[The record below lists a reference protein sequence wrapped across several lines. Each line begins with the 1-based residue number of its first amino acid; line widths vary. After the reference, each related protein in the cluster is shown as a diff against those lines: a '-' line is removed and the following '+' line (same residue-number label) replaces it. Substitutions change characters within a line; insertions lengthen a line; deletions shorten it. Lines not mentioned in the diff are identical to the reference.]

1 MRAAR
6 SPGAQVSGAARLGAA
21 ARSLQTKLAAG
32 ALVAALGLSACSS
45 EETSPYFGAIVRK
58 GKDPRT
64 FYVNNVSEPEYLDPG
79 KCNDTLSGALIAQL
93 FEGLTGYD
101 PRDGHPVQGVAERWD
116 RSDDNRLF
124 RFHLRDDARWS
135 DGVKVT
141 AHDFEYAWKR
151 VLRPS
156 TASKAVPNLYA
167 LKNGEPFSQGK
178 LKAVRRDV
186 TLRSAPAASA
196 PAQGSLPR
204 GTFVQIVTAG
214 KGWAHVARWS
224 ALPTYS
230 ARPAPPPLPAIAGFV
245 AEEDL
250 IEDDAVLGVRATDDH
265 TLEVE
270 LEGPTPYFLRLTSY
284 HTLFPVR
291 RDVIEPFERR
301 GDPDLWTRPA
311 SLVSNGPYVLD
322 QWAFRYEISMR
333 KNGYHRFA
341 EQMKIDRIVW
351 LEVEEAH
358 ATMNLYKTG
367 EIDYL
372 GDNLQPPAEYLATL
386 SKRRDF
392 LHNDYLGIQ
401 WYEVNTRKP
410 PLDDV
415 RVRRAL
421 NLAIDKQ
428 TLVDKVQRGGE
439 LAATHYVP
447 DFTGLGYAAQV
458 KADRLAGADPF
469 SGPSTEFDPDRARAL
484 LGDAG
489 YPVVKDGEGYRAS
502 GFPSLEVVYNINE
515 GHQKAAV
522 TIQDM
527 WKRYLG
533 ISAQLRSEEWKVML
547 NSYRSGQFQVIR
559 LGWTADYDHPQT
571 FLEQFLSENPQ
582 NQTGWRVPRFD
593 EAMKQ
598 AAAVAEQMESIRLYR
613 KAEAI
618 ALAAMPR
625 IPLYFDTRST
635 LVKPWVKGFWGSSL
649 NPHQV
654 QYLWID
660 PDWQR
665 GGPNEPAYLPAE
677 LPPPGRIVA
686 DP

>member
-1 MRAAR
+1 M
-6 SPGAQVSGAARLGAA
+6 
-21 ARSLQTKLAAG
+21 
-32 ALVAALGLSACSS
+32 AALGLSACSN
-45 EETSPYFGAIVRK
+45 EETSPYFGTTFRR

-64 FYVNNVSEPEYLDPG
+64 LYVNNVSEPEYLDPG
-79 KCNDTLSGALIAQL
+79 KCNDTLSGALVAQL

-124 RFHLRDDARWS
+124 RFHLRADARWS

-141 AHDFEYAWKR
+141 AYDFEYAWKR

-167 LKNGEPFSQGK
+167 IRNGEPFSQGK
-178 LKAVRRDV
+178 LKALRRDV
-186 TLRSAPAASA
+186 TLRGSPAASA

-204 GTFVQIVTAG
+204 GTFVQIVAAD
-214 KGWAHVARWS
+214 KGWAQVARWS

-230 ARPAPPPLPAIAGFV
+230 ARPAAAPLPALTGFV

-270 LEGPTPYFLRLTSY
+270 LERSTPYFLRLTSNF
-284 HTLFPVR
+284 TLFPVR
-291 RDVIEPFERR
+291 RDVIEAFEKR
-301 GDPDLWTRPA
+301 DDLDLWTRPA
-311 SLVSNGPYVLD
+311 SLVCNGPYMLD
-322 QWAFRYEISMR
+322 QWVFRYEISMR
-333 KNGYHRFA
+333 KNPHYRFA

-351 LEVEEAH
+351 LEVEEYH
-358 ATMNLYKTG
+358 ATMNLYKSG

-372 GDNLQPPAEYLATL
+372 GDNLLPPSEYMPTL
-386 SKRRDF
+386 MKKRDF
-392 LHNDYLGIQ
+392 LRNDYLAVQ
-401 WYEVNTRKP
+401 WYELNTRKP

-428 TLVDKVQRGGE
+428 LLADKIQRGGE
-439 LAATHYVP
+439 QVATHYVP
-447 DFTGLGYAAQV
+447 DFTGLGYASQV
-458 KADRLAGADPF
+458 KADRLGGVDPF
-469 SGPSTEFDPDRARAL
+469 SGPGLEFSPERARAL
-484 LGDAG
+484 LGEAG
-489 YPVVKDGEGYRAS
+489 YPVVKEGDGNHAS
-502 GFPSLEVVYNINE
+502 GFPALEVVYNNNE
-515 GHQKAAV
+515 GHKNAAV
-522 TIQDM
+522 AIQDM
-527 WKRYLG
+527 WKHHLG
-533 ISAQLRSEEWKVML
+533 ISVQLRSEEWKVML
-547 NSYRSGQFQVIR
+547 TRYRDGQFQVIR

-582 NQTGWRVPRFD
+582 NQSGWGDPRFD
-593 EAMKQ
+593 EAMKL
-598 AAAVAEQMESIRLYR
+598 AAATAETEESIRLYR
-613 KAEAI
+613 KAEAM

-649 NPHQV
+649 NPHLF

-660 PDWQR
+660 PEWQQGR
-665 GGPNEPAYLPAE
+665 ANEPAYLPAE
-677 LPPPGRIVA
+677 LPPPGRIA
-686 DP
+686 PEP

>member
-1 MRAAR
+1 MTRGVRA
-6 SPGAQVSGAARLGAA
+6 GTIAAI
-21 ARSLQTKLAAG
+21 
-32 ALVAALGLSACSS
+32 LGLAACSS
-45 EETSPYFGAIVRK
+45 EETTPYFGSINRL

-79 KCNDTLSGALIAQL
+79 KCNDTLSGTLITQL

-101 PRDGHPVQGVAERWD
+101 PRDGHPVQGVAEDWE

-124 RFHLRDDARWS
+124 RFHLRDNARWS

-141 AHDFEYAWKR
+141 ARDFEYAWRR

-156 TASKAVPNLYA
+156 TGSKSVANLYA
-167 LKNGEPFSQGK
+167 LKNGELFSHGR
-178 LKAVRRDV
+178 LKALVRD
-186 TLRSAPAASA
+186 TPLRASPGA
-196 PAQGSLPR
+196 SGPPR
-204 GTFVQIVTAG
+204 GTLSKGTFVHVISVE
-214 KGWAHVARWS
+214 KGWAQVERWT

-230 ARPAPPPLPAIAGFV
+230 PAPVPPAPPALVGFV
-245 AEEDL
+245 PEEDL
-250 IEDDAVLGVRATDDH
+250 IEDDTLLGVRATDDR

-270 LEGPTPYFLRLTSY
+270 LERPTPYFLRLTSNY
-284 HTLFPVR
+284 TLFPVR
-291 RDVIEPFERR
+291 RDVIEVFEKR
-301 GDPDLWTRPA
+301 GDPDLWTRPET
-311 SLVSNGPYVLD
+311 LVCNGPYMLD

-333 KNGYHRFA
+333 KNPHYRAA
-341 EQMKIDRIVW
+341 EQIKIDRIVW
-351 LEVEEAH
+351 LEVEEYH

-372 GDNLQPPAEYLATL
+372 GDNLLPPAEYMPTLA
-386 SKRRDF
+386 KKRDF
-392 LHNDYLGIQ
+392 LRNDYLAIQ
-401 WYEVNTRKP
+401 WYELNTRKP

-447 DFTGLGYAAQV
+447 DFTGLGYSAQV
-458 KADRLAGADPF
+458 KADRLAGSDPF
-469 SGPSTEFDPDRARAL
+469 SGPGLEFDPERGRAL
-484 LGDAG
+484 LAEAG
-489 YPVVKDGEGYRAS
+489 YPVVTESDGYRAS
-502 GFPSLEVVYNINE
+502 GFPPLEVVYNNNE

-522 TIQDM
+522 AIQDM
-527 WKRYLG
+527 WKHYLG
-533 ISAQLRSEEWKVML
+533 ISVQLRSEEWKVML
-547 NSYRSGQFQVIR
+547 NSYREGKFQIIR

-582 NQTGWRVPRFD
+582 NQSGWGDPRFD
-593 EAMKQ
+593 EALKL
-598 AAAVAEQMESIRLYR
+598 AAANAEPVGSIRLYR
-613 KAEAI
+613 KAEAM
-618 ALAAMPR
+618 ALEAMPR

-635 LVKPWVKGFWGSSL
+635 LVKPWVKGFWGSAL
-649 NPHQV
+649 NYHLV

-665 GGPNEPAYLPAE
+665 GGTNEPAYLPVE
-677 LPPPGRIVA
+677 LPQPGRIAV

>member
-1 MRAAR
+1 MSKSAEVAVMF
-6 SPGAQVSGAARLGAA
+6 A
-21 ARSLQTKLAAG
+21 
-32 ALVAALGLSACSS
+32 AALGLSACST
-45 EETSPYFGAIVRK
+45 EESSPYFGTTFRG
-58 GKDPRT
+58 GKDVRT

-79 KCNDTLSGALIAQL
+79 KCSDTLSGALVAQL

-101 PRDGHPVQGVAERWD
+101 PRDGHPVQGVAERWE

-141 AHDFEYAWKR
+141 AYDFEYAWRR

-156 TASKAVPNLYA
+156 TASKSVANLYT
-167 LKNGEPFSQGK
+167 LKNGELFSQGK
-178 LKAVRRDV
+178 LKALRRDV
-186 TLRSAPAASA
+186 VLKASPGASA
-196 PAQGSLPR
+196 PAR
-204 GTFVQIVTAG
+204 GPLARGAFVLVVSTD
-214 KGWAHVARWS
+214 KGWAQVERWA

-230 ARPAPPPLPAIAGFV
+230 PRRAPPPPLTGFV
-245 AEEDL
+245 AEDDL
-250 IEDDAVLGVRATDDH
+250 IEDDAILGVRATDDR

-291 RDVIEPFERR
+291 RDVIEPFEKR
-301 GDPDLWTRPA
+301 GDPDLWTRA
-311 SLVSNGPYVLD
+311 ESLVSNGPYVLD
-322 QWAFRYEISMR
+322 KWAFRYEISMR
-333 KNGYHRFA
+333 KNPYYRFA
-341 EQMKIDRIVW
+341 DRIKIDRILF
-351 LEVEEAH
+351 LEVEESH

-372 GDNLQPPAEYLATL
+372 GDNLQPPAEYMATL
-386 SKRRDF
+386 SKKRDF
-392 LHNDYLGIQ
+392 LRNDYLAVQ
-401 WYEVNTRKP
+401 WYEINTRKP

-447 DFTGLGYAAQV
+447 DFTGHGYAAQV

-469 SGPSTEFDPDRARAL
+469 AGPSTEFDPDRARAL
-484 LGDAG
+484 LGEAG
-489 YPVVKDGEGYRAS
+489 YPVVKDGDGYRAS
-502 GFPSLEVVYNINE
+502 GFPPLEVVYNTNE
-515 GHQKAAV
+515 SHQKAAV

-527 WKRYLG
+527 WKHTLG

-547 NSYRSGQFQVIR
+547 NRYREGQFQVIR
-559 LGWTADYDHPQT
+559 MGWTADYDHPQT

-582 NQTGWRVPRFD
+582 NQSGWGDPRFD

-598 AAAVAEQMESIRLYR
+598 AAATTEQMESIRLYR
-613 KAEAI
+613 KAESI

-625 IPLYFDTRST
+625 LPLFFDTRST
-635 LVKPWVKGFWGSSL
+635 LVKPWVKGFWGSAL
-649 NPHQV
+649 NPHLV

-665 GGPNEPAYLPAE
+665 GGANEPAYLPAE
-677 LPPPGRIVA
+677 LPLPGRITA
-686 DP
+686 EP

>member
-1 MRAAR
+1 MKTAAR
-6 SPGAQVSGAARLGAA
+6 AGI
-21 ARSLQTKLAAG
+21 LAAI
-32 ALVAALGLSACSS
+32 LGLSACVS
-45 EETSPYFGAIVRK
+45 EDASPYFGAISRA

-101 PRDGHPVQGVAERWD
+101 PRDGHPVQGVAVGWD

-141 AHDFEYAWKR
+141 AHDFEYAWRR

-156 TASKAVPNLYA
+156 TASKSVANLYT
-167 LKNGEPFSQGK
+167 LKNGELFSQGK
-178 LKAVRRDV
+178 LKALRRDLA
-186 TLRSAPAASA
+186 LRAAPTAAAPTSA
-196 PAQGSLPR
+196 SLR
-204 GTFVQIVTAG
+204 KGTFVQILSVE
-214 KGWAHVARWS
+214 KGWARVERWS
-224 ALPTYS
+224 SLPTYS
-230 ARPAPPPLPAIAGFV
+230 PRPHAAPPPAVQGFV
-245 AEEDL
+245 PEGELVENDS
-250 IEDDAVLGVRATDDH
+250 ILGVRASDAR

-270 LEGPTPYFLRLTSY
+270 LERPTPYFLRLTSY
-284 HTLFPVR
+284 HTLYPVR
-291 RDVIEPFERR
+291 RDLIEAFEHR
-301 GDPDLWTRPA
+301 GDPDLWTRPE

-322 QWAFRYEISMR
+322 QWAFRYEITMR
-333 KNGYHRFA
+333 KNPHYRFA
-341 EQMKIDRIVW
+341 EQIKIDRIVW
-351 LEVEEAH
+351 LEVEEYH

-367 EIDYL
+367 EVDYL
-372 GDNLQPPAEYLATL
+372 GDNLLPPAEYMPTL
-386 SKRRDF
+386 SKKRDF
-392 LHNDYLGIQ
+392 LRNDYLAVQ
-401 WYEVNTRKP
+401 WYEINTRKP
-410 PLDDV
+410 PLDDA

-447 DFTGLGYAAQV
+447 DFTGLGYSAQV
-458 KADRLAGADPF
+458 KADRLGGSDPF
-469 SGPSTEFDPDRARAL
+469 SGPGLEFDPDHARAL
-484 LGDAG
+484 LAEAG
-489 YPVVKDGEGYRAS
+489 YPVVTESDGFRAS
-502 GFPSLEVVYNINE
+502 GFPPLEVVYNNNE

-522 TIQDM
+522 AIQDM
-527 WKRYLG
+527 WKHVLG

-547 NSYRSGQFQVIR
+547 NRYREGQFQIIR

-582 NQTGWRVPRFD
+582 NQSGWRDPLFD
-593 EAMKQ
+593 EALRQ
-598 AAAVAEQMESIRLYR
+598 AAANAEPVESIRLYR

-635 LVKPWVKGFWGSSL
+635 LVKPWVKGFWGSAL
-649 NPHQV
+649 NPHLV

-665 GGPNEPAYLPAE
+665 NPTNEPAYLPVE
-677 LPPPGRIVA
+677 LPQPGRITV

>member
-1 MRAAR
+1 MKTAAR
-6 SPGAQVSGAARLGAA
+6 AGIFAAI
-21 ARSLQTKLAAG
+21 
-32 ALVAALGLSACSS
+32 LGLCACSS
-45 EETSPYFGAIVRK
+45 EDASPYFGAISRA

-101 PRDGHPVQGVAERWD
+101 PRDGHPVQGVAVSWD

-141 AHDFEYAWKR
+141 AHDFEYAWRR

-156 TASKAVPNLYA
+156 TASKSVANLYT
-167 LKNGEPFSQGK
+167 LKNGELFSQGK
-178 LKAVRRDV
+178 LKALRRDLA
-186 TLRSAPAASA
+186 LRAAPTAAA
-196 PAQGSLPR
+196 PTSGLLR
-204 GTFVQIVTAG
+204 KGTFLHILLVE
-214 KGWAHVARWS
+214 KGWARVERWS

-230 ARPAPPPLPAIAGFV
+230 PRPPAAAPPAAEGFV
-245 AEEDL
+245 LEGEL
-250 IEDDAVLGVRATDDH
+250 VEDDSILGVRASDAR
-265 TLEVE
+265 TLDVE
-270 LEGPTPYFLRLTSY
+270 LERPTPYFLRLTSY
-284 HTLFPVR
+284 HTLCPVR
-291 RDVIEPFERR
+291 RDLIEAFEHR
-301 GDPDLWTRPA
+301 GDPDLWTRPE

-322 QWAFRYEISMR
+322 QWAFRYEITMR
-333 KNGYHRFA
+333 KNSHYRFA

-351 LEVEEAH
+351 LEVEEYH

-372 GDNLQPPAEYLATL
+372 GDNLLPPAEYMPTL
-386 SKRRDF
+386 SKKRDF
-392 LHNDYLGIQ
+392 LRNDYLAVQ
-401 WYEVNTRKP
+401 WYELNTRKP
-410 PLDDV
+410 PLDDA

-447 DFTGLGYAAQV
+447 DFTGLGYSAQV
-458 KADRLAGADPF
+458 KADRLAGSDPF
-469 SGPSTEFDPDRARAL
+469 SGPGLEFDPDRARAL
-484 LGDAG
+484 LAEAG
-489 YPVVKDGEGYRAS
+489 YPVVMESDGFRAS
-502 GFPSLEVVYNINE
+502 GFPSLEVVYNNNE

-522 TIQDM
+522 AIQDM
-527 WKRYLG
+527 WKHFLG
-533 ISAQLRSEEWKVML
+533 ISVQLRSEEWKVML
-547 NSYRSGQFQVIR
+547 NRYHEGQFQIIR

-582 NQTGWRVPRFD
+582 NQSGWGDPRFD
-593 EAMKQ
+593 EALKQ
-598 AAAVAEQMESIRLYR
+598 AAANAEPVESIRLYR
-613 KAEAI
+613 KAEAM

-625 IPLYFDTRST
+625 LPLYFDTRST
-635 LVKPWVKGFWGSSL
+635 LVKPWVKGFWGSAL
-649 NPHQV
+649 NPHLV

-660 PDWQR
+660 LDWKR
-665 GGPNEPAYLPAE
+665 NPTNEPAYLPVE
-677 LPPPGRIVA
+677 LPQPGRITV

>member
-1 MRAAR
+1 MRTAR
-6 SPGAQVSGAARLGAA
+6 G
-21 ARSLQTKLAAG
+21 LQTRLAAG
-32 ALVAALGLSACSS
+32 ALVAALGLSACAS
-45 EETSPYFGAIVRK
+45 EESNPYFGTTSLAGR
-58 GKDPRT
+58 DLRA

-101 PRDGHPVQGVAERWD
+101 PRDGHPVQGVAESWD

-141 AHDFEYAWKR
+141 ARDFEYAWKR

-156 TASKAVPNLYA
+156 TASKSVPNLYA

-178 LKAVRRDV
+178 LKALRRDV
-186 TLRSAPAASA
+186 MLRSAALASA
-196 PAQGSLPR
+196 PAQGSLAK
-204 GTFVQIVTAG
+204 GTFVLVVAAE
-214 KGWAHVARWS
+214 KGWAQVERWS
-224 ALPTYS
+224 SLPTYS
-230 ARPAPPPLPAIAGFV
+230 VRPLPAPPRSSSSPTALGGFV

-250 IEDDAVLGVRATDDH
+250 IEDDAVLGVRATDDR

-270 LEGPTPYFLRLTSY
+270 LERPTPYFLRLTSY

-291 RDVIEPFERR
+291 RDVVEAFERR
-301 GDPDLWTRPA
+301 GDPDLWTRPG

-322 QWAFRYEISMR
+322 RWVFRYEISMR
-333 KNGYHRFA
+333 KNPEFRFA
-341 EQMKIDRIVW
+341 DRIKIDRIVW
-351 LEVEEAH
+351 LEVEDAH

-372 GDNLQPPAEYLATL
+372 GENMLPPAEYLQRL
-386 SKRRDF
+386 SLKKDFRRNDF
-392 LHNDYLGIQ
+392 LAVQ
-401 WYEVNTRKP
+401 WYELNTRKP
-410 PLDDV
+410 PLDDA

-428 TLVDKVQRGGE
+428 TLVDRVQRGGE
-439 LAATHYVP
+439 MAATHYVP
-447 DFTGLGYAAQV
+447 DFTGLGYSAQV
-458 KADRLAGADPF
+458 KAERLAGIDPF
-469 SGPSTEFDPDRARAL
+469 SSPSLEFDPEKARAL
-484 LGDAG
+484 LREAG
-489 YPVVKDGEGYRAS
+489 YPVEREGESYRVS
-502 GFPSLEVVYNINE
+502 GFPPLEVVYNNNE

-522 TIQDM
+522 AIQDM
-527 WKRYLG
+527 WKRNLG
-533 ISAQLRSEEWKVML
+533 VSILLRSEEWKVML
-547 NSYRSGQFQVIR
+547 NRYREGQFQVIR

-582 NQTGWRVPRFD
+582 NQSGWGDPRFD
-593 EAMKQ
+593 AAMKQ
-598 AAAVAEQMESIRLYR
+598 AAATAETEESIRLYR
-613 KAEAI
+613 KAESI
-618 ALAAMPR
+618 ALEAMPR
-625 IPLYFDTRST
+625 LPLFFETRST

-649 NPHQV
+649 NPHLV

-665 GGPNEPAYLPAE
+665 GLPNEPAYLPAE
-677 LPPPGRIVA
+677 LPLPGRIAA

>member
-1 MRAAR
+1 MKQAARAA
-6 SPGAQVSGAARLGAA
+6 AIAAI
-21 ARSLQTKLAAG
+21 LA
-32 ALVAALGLSACSS
+32 LSACSS
-45 EETSPYFGAIVRK
+45 EETTPYFGATSRA

-101 PRDGHPVQGVAERWD
+101 PRDGHPVQGVAESWD
-116 RSDDNRLF
+116 RSDDNRLY
-124 RFHLRDDARWS
+124 RFHLRNDARWS
-135 DGVKVT
+135 DGVTVT

-151 VLRPS
+151 VLRPK
-156 TASKAVPNLYA
+156 TASKSVPNLYT

-178 LKAVRRDV
+178 LKALRRD
-186 TLRSAPAASA
+186 LALKASPAAAASA
-196 PAQGSLPR
+196 TGSLPR
-204 GTFVQIVTAG
+204 GTFVQILSTE
-214 KGWAHVARWS
+214 KGWARVERWS
-224 ALPTYS
+224 SLPTYS
-230 ARPAPPPLPAIAGFV
+230 PRPVPAPPPTLGGFV
-245 AEEDL
+245 PEEDL
-250 IEDDAVLGVRATDDH
+250 VEDDTVLGVRATDDR

-270 LEGPTPYFLRLTSY
+270 LERPTPYFLRLTSY
-284 HTLFPVR
+284 HTLYPVR
-291 RDVIEPFERR
+291 RDVIEAFEQR
-301 GDPDLWTRPA
+301 GDPDLWTRPE

-322 QWAFRYEISMR
+322 QWAFRYEITMR
-333 KNGYHRFA
+333 KNPHYRFA
-341 EQMKIDRIVW
+341 DQIRLDRIVW
-351 LEVEEAH
+351 MEVEEAH

-372 GDNLQPPAEYLATL
+372 GDNLLPPAEYMPTL
-386 SKRRDF
+386 SKKRDF
-392 LHNDYLGIQ
+392 LRNDYLAVQ
-401 WYEVNTRKP
+401 WYELNTRKP
-410 PLDDV
+410 PLDDA

-447 DFTGLGYAAQV
+447 DFTGMGYSAQV
-458 KADRLAGADPF
+458 KADRLAGSDPF
-469 SGPSTEFDPDRARAL
+469 SGPGLDFDPDRARAL
-484 LGDAG
+484 LGEAG
-489 YPVVKDGEGYRAS
+489 YPVVTESDGFRAA
-502 GFPSLEVVYNINE
+502 GFPPLEVVYNNNE

-522 TIQDM
+522 AIQDM
-527 WKRYLG
+527 WKHFLG
-533 ISAQLRSEEWKVML
+533 VSVQLRSEEWKVML
-547 NSYRSGQFQVIR
+547 NRYREGQFQIIR

-582 NQTGWRVPRFD
+582 NQSGWGDPRFD
-593 EAMKQ
+593 EALKE
-598 AAAVAEQMESIRLYR
+598 AAARAEPVESVRLYR

-625 IPLYFDTRST
+625 LPLYFDTRST
-635 LVKPWVKGFWGSSL
+635 LVKPWVKGFWGSAL
-649 NPHQV
+649 NPHLV

-665 GGPNEPAYLPAE
+665 SGNNDPAYLPVE
-677 LPPPGRIVA
+677 LPQPGRIAV